1 MSPTC
6 SLSLIGKAPVSKTGR
21 CGFESQQIV
30 PSSYMRNRVVEK
42 STEACSSQM
51 RLVFAERPN
60 EFVGEVQHV
69 DNKRIPINYHKRNTP
84 MPTVCVPRCEK
95 GWLLNVILLYV
106 RVVELAYT
114 SDLSSDALMD

>member
-42 STEACSSQM
+42 STEAYSSQM

-84 MPTVCVPRCEK
+84 MSYGRHAYHVAKKVDIFCEIDGIGRHSGFK
-95 GWLLNVILLYV
+95 IPW
-106 RVVELAYT
+106 
-114 SDLSSDALMD
+114 